1 VTGIEARKPR
11 PVDLRRWKKEIAE
24 ELANLPREH
33 EALEYA
39 MAEFGASF
47 DLKELRKA
55 LEPKAD
61 VALYN
66 GVQALER
73 AVTRVQNILADLA
86 ISGVKLGGLP
96 LPATGAGVA
105 DRSFEALKEGGV
117 IGAAL
122 SRRLRN
128 AQRMRNLIEHDYDKV
143 TAGQLHKVAEDVRRL
158 GAEFTRPFRDWV
170 KPRL

>member
-1 VTGIEARKPR
+1 MTGGEAKKPR

-24 ELANLPREH
+24 GLGNLPREH

-39 MAEFGASF
+39 MAEFGGNF

-55 LEPKAD
+55 LERTAD

-66 GVQALER
+66 RAQALER

-86 ISGVKLGGLP
+86 IAGVKLAGLP
-96 LPATGAGVA
+96 LPAANAGVA
-105 DRSFEALKEGGV
+105 DRSFEALKEAEV
-117 IGAAL
+117 ISAAL

-143 TAGQLHKVAEDVRRL
+143 TAGELHKVAEDVRKL
-158 GAEFTRPFRDWV
+158 GTEFARPFRDWIE
-170 KPRL
+170 PSL